1 MQSKR
6 WGWFKVASLGL
17 SVFLW
22 LAGSLVLAQ
31 GQAPPPQ
38 LFITGSN
45 VSSLPS
51 VELHI
56 YGIDSQ
62 GNPLTP
68 SPDSLA
74 IEHNG
79 VSADS
84 IESVGEYEAGTFT
97 VFLIDIP
104 TGVAAQLPAIQDAIS
119 QYASAPTMM
128 EQVDA
133 VAIYQAGEAEAREL
147 LAPTG
152 FHNSVRNLFATPLQP
167 ETEVTAL
174 VDSIMS
180 VLAQTDE
187 LKPEPDMAA
196 SLVVISDGTD
206 VVSTQFQPEDIPA
219 RAVSLGIP
227 VHTIWLE
234 NQDLSALAQ
243 EGGRNYLAQLA
254 SSAYGRTANLSN
266 TAELSTIWEQIA
278 AFRNQSQIRYTV
290 AELSGGT
297 FPVEVSLA
305 EQPEVRA
312 ETTAAI
318 PANSPSITI
327 NLPPESRTL
336 TLPNVEDPVTLRFE
350 TTVGWLD
357 DTERELA
364 AAQLTV
370 NGTVVQDIPVDDI
383 EQFTA
388 EIETFVFGTNTVR
401 IAILDEQGQRATSP
415 PLVLTIFQG
424 PREIP
429 AELQA
434 GGGFVQTVLRLLL
447 TLVVLAVLAAL
458 AFLAWRRGWLSR
470 LPELVPRGPSGR
482 RGRRRRVAPAGP
494 RGSRVAGQR
503 PQAGQAAGQAIARLQ
518 VLEAVSR
525 MPTEIPLN
533 AAVIRVGRSP
543 TQADVVFQNDI
554 TVSRLHASLM
564 LEGNHYR
571 IFDERSTSG
580 TWVNEKQVPEY
591 GTQLIDG
598 DEVHLGAVHLRFR
611 QP

>member
-17 SVFLW
+17 SAFLW

-31 GQAPPPQ
+31 GQAPPQ

-62 GNPLTP
+62 GDALNP

-84 IESVGEYEAGTFT
+84 IESVGQYEAGTFT

-104 TGVAAQLPAIQDAIS
+104 TGVTAQLPAIQDAIG
-119 QYASAPTMM
+119 QYAGAPTMM

-133 VAIYQAGEAEAREL
+133 IAIYQAGETEAREL

-180 VLAQTDE
+180 VLAQTAE

-234 NQDLSALAQ
+234 NEDLSSLGQ

-254 SSAYGRTANLSN
+254 SSTYGRTENLSN
-266 TAELSTIWEQIA
+266 TAELSAIWEQIA
-278 AFRNQSQIRYTV
+278 TFRNQSQIRYTV

-297 FPVEVSLA
+297 FPVEISLA

-312 ETTAAI
+312 ETTVTI

-327 NLPPESRTL
+327 NVPPESRTL
-336 TLPNVEDPVTLRFE
+336 TLPDLEDPVTLRFE

-357 DTERELA
+357 DTERELV

-401 IAILDEQGQRATSP
+401 IAILDEQGRRATSP
-415 PLVLTIFQG
+415 SLALTIFQG

-429 AELQA
+429 SELQA

-447 TLVVLAVLAAL
+447 TLVVLAVLATL

-482 RGRRRRVAPAGP
+482 RGRRRVAPAGP
-494 RGSRVAGQR
+494 RRSQVAGQR
-503 PQAGQAAGQAIARLQ
+503 PQTSQAAGQAIARLQ
-518 VLEAVSR
+518 VLEAISR
-525 MPTEIPLN
+525 MPAEIPLN
-533 AAVIRVGRSP
+533 AAVIRIGRSP